1 MQPRFRAQELMRQEA
16 EFQGADFM
24 QMAAKQKRDDHALGL
39 HLYKAERENLERL
52 FGLWYE
58 ALTDFQGTG

>member
-1 MQPRFRAQELMRQEA
+1 MRQEA

-24 QMAAKQKRDDHALGL
+24 QTAAKQKRDDHALGL

-52 FGLWYE
+52 FGL
-58 ALTDFQGTG
+58 